1 MRDAAALPE
10 DCRNADLVVALV
22 PVKRNCRAKALVVD
36 RVDLRRNGATAIW
49 LGPSI
54 VLDTAKD
61 RRGDRP
67 WVVKLGPRLAAGPSR
82 DPAEDAVPTAQ

>member
-10 DCRNADLVVALV
+10 DCRNADIVVALI
-22 PVKRNCRAKALVVD
+22 PVKRSCRARALVVD

-49 LGPSI
+49 LGAPI
-54 VLDTAKD
+54 LLDIAKD

-67 WVVKLGPRLAAGPSR
+67 WVVKLGPRLAAGPNR